1 MAIPRPASDRDSIP
15 PADRS
20 KPEVRKRMSAPAMK
34 AYFNVAEKIWKL
46 DTKTQ
51 GALLGFPG
59 SSTFYNYRN
68 GTHGTLSYDVLTRI
82 SLVLGILKALRI
94 LYPERQL
101 ADRWINL
108 PNSNSLFGGKTP
120 AEFLGSG
127 ELDSL
132 YRVRRLLDGRRGGW
146 N

>member
-1 MAIPRPASDRDSIP
+1 
-15 PADRS
+15 
-20 KPEVRKRMSAPAMK
+20 MSAPAMK